1 MDISYIL
8 NELGEDRSQY
18 FNAVAPPI
26 VQTSNFAF
34 DTFEELRNA
43 FANEDSNFLYS
54 RGNNPTVDIL
64 SKKLAALD
72 GAEDALVFNSGASA
86 IYCSVMAN
94 IKSGDHIVSVQ
105 KPYSWATR
113 LFDNILPRFGV
124 KTTYIDG
131 TKIENFENAI
141 RPETTVIYLETPNT
155 LTFELQD
162 LKAVAELA
170 KSRGIITIVDNSY
183 CTPIYQKPHALG
195 IDLSLQSGTKY
206 LGGHSDVLAGVL
218 TGSKAML
225 KRIFNE
231 QLLNTGSG
239 ISPFNAW
246 LILRGLRTLPMRLEH
261 ISKSTRKVIAY
272 LKSHPKIEKVI
283 FPFDEGFPQLELAHK
298 QMSGACGL
306 FTILLK
312 VDSLDQIELFTY
324 SLKHFLVAV
333 SWGGHESL
341 IMPQAAALTP
351 EIFDPKNENHRLV
364 RIYIGFEDPDYLI
377 KDFEQALEVL
387 I

>member
-26 VQTSNFAF
+26 VQTSNFVF
-34 DTFEELRNA
+34 DTFEDLRNA
-43 FANEDSNFLYS
+43 FTNEEATFLYS
-54 RGNNPTVDIL
+54 RGKNPTIDIL

-94 IKSGDHIVSVQ
+94 IRSGDHIISVQ

-124 KTTYIDG
+124 QTTYVDG
-131 TKIENFENAI
+131 THIENFENAI
-141 RPETTVIYLETPNT
+141 RPETRIIYLETPNT

-162 LKAVAELA
+162 LKAVAEVA
-170 KSRGIITIVDNSY
+170 RSRGIITITDNSY
-183 CTPIYQKPHALG
+183 CTPLHQKPHEFG

-218 TGSKAML
+218 TGSKEMM
-225 KRIFNE
+225 KKIFNE

-261 ISKSTRKVIAY
+261 ISRSTLKVIAY
-272 LKSHPKIEKVI
+272 LKTHPKIERVI
-283 FPFDEGFPQLELAHK
+283 FPFDEDFPQLELARK
-298 QMSGACGL
+298 QMTGACGL

-312 VDSLDQIELFTY
+312 ATSQEQIERFTY

-341 IMPQAAALTP
+341 ILPQAAGITP
-351 EIFDPKNENHRLV
+351 ECFDAGIEHHRLA

-377 KDFEQALEVL
+377 RDFEQALEVL
-387 I
+387 